1 MIITFLGHRLV
12 PPGDRLIPRIKDV
25 LLSRIGDT
33 DEVTFYCG
41 GYGDFDRLCAQVCRS
56 IKKDRGRCELVYI
69 TPYITEAQQ
78 KKVAAFLDDGLY
90 DSVLYPPL
98 EHIPPRFSILHRN
111 EWMVS
116 NADTVLA
123 YVRTS
128 YGGAYRGLLYAKK
141 LGKDIINLAES
152 R

>member
-12 PPGDRLIPRIKDV
+12 PPGDRLIPRIKNV

-56 IKKDRGRCELVYI
+56 IKKDRGHCELVYI

-78 KKVAAFLDDGLY
+78 KKIAARPKQ
-90 DSVLYPPL
+90 SAAKNRTATKKQTAPKKQKTS
-98 EHIPPRFSILHRN
+98 PRRK
-111 EWMVS
+111 
-116 NADTVLA
+116 
-123 YVRTS
+123 
-128 YGGAYRGLLYAKK
+128 G
-141 LGKDIINLAES
+141 
-152 R
+152 